1 MKLFQFQ
8 QSFITLQFAISQGYE
23 SIWIKMEKIK
33 GFKIITWICYASCH
47 RFQGR
52 KNENIRAGA
61 LLNMKIWLVEVIYP
75 QSNF

>member
-1 MKLFQFQ
+1 MQVV
-8 QSFITLQFAISQGYE
+8 TGLQ
-23 SIWIKMEKIK
+23 KR
-33 GFKIITWICYASCH
+33 CH
-47 RFQGR
+47 RC